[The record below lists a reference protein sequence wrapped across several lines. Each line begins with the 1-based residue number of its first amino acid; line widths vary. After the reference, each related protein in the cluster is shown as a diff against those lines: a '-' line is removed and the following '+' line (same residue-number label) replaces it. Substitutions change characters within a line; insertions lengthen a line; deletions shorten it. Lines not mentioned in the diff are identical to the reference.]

1 MPRVKALT
9 KEDPTKAAI
18 RAEVREIMGYLNVS
32 QAELARMTGIP
43 ASTLSLR
50 IGRRGNIGSLKLD
63 EFLAIRRVA
72 AERGYKKGEQR

>member
-18 RAEVREIMGYLNVS
+18 RAEVHEIMGYLNVS

-43 ASTLSLR
+43 TSTLSLR

-63 EFLAIRRVA
+63 ELLAVRRVA
-72 AERGYKKGEQR
+72 AERGYKKGEQG